1 VEGLLLEALAG
12 VSIGKALTPTDEMDD
27 FVAIAGCDLRSAPA
41 IPRQN
46 FKIALD
52 GHALRTDPQKR
63 QQSWHIEPAWHLVRF
78 AIHHDV

>member
-12 VSIGKALTPTDEMDD
+12 VSIGKALTPADEMND
-27 FVAIAGCDLRSAPA
+27 FVPIAGCDLRGAPA

-52 GHALRTDPQKR
+52 GHALRTDPEKR
-63 QQSWHIEPAWHLVRF
+63 QQPWHVEPVGDLVRF
-78 AIHHDV
+78 AIHKNV